1 MNEDAS
7 AGALEAYGRARDLLD
22 GPLVALC
29 LGDTT
34 SAIAIGAGPRPER
47 LLTVELGVG
56 SIQAR
61 HFHGGVPDG
70 AGVEAAIAAVED
82 AIMPLLRVM
91 PGAAR
96 LVSADPRIAAVAG
109 FGGLADHGG
118 STLGIDAVE
127 RLFDR
132 WTARVLGRPAS
143 QDPMPVS
150 GDFAAT
156 LLILRETLHHLKFHG
171 ITLLPPPGP
180 DGSPH
185 P

>member
-7 AGALEAYGRARDLLD
+7 ASAREAYRRARDLLD
-22 GPLVALC
+22 GPLVVLC

-34 SAIAIGAGPRPER
+34 SAMAIGAGPRPER
-47 LLTVELGVG
+47 LLMVELGVG

-61 HFHGGVPDG
+61 HFHGGIPDG
-70 AGVEAAIAAVED
+70 AGVESAIAAVEE
-82 AIMPLLRVM
+82 AIMPLLRVI
-91 PGAAR
+91 PDAAR

-109 FGGLADHGG
+109 VGGLADHSR